1 MATSADESVVT
12 ASVAPLNIVELGAR
26 GPGSTAVTVSVDDGR
41 GGIASVNVPVTVQ
54 APPSP
59 PTPGIDL
66 GALPVVDPV
75 EDDVR
80 DEVRSIHRDGRR
92 MDPPVNPRVFSV
104 VGDTPPAA
112 FLADFADGQANIDE
126 LPDAGDLR
134 ELIAYITQA
143 ELPIGGNAF
152 QSGGALASGA
162 DWSVTDLLNPAR
174 ANANICQPN
183 ETPLACEL
191 RVNRPAVVFVTVGR
205 VDLLRG
211 TPVDQFQDALEQI
224 VEASVAYGAVPVLV
238 TIPGDPNAVP
248 NLLAYNTAIAE
259 LADDMDLPL
268 LNLWRGIME
277 RLPGAVN
284 PDLTLSTSGVG
295 DQLTNAELSTYGAP
309 LRNLYALRQLVTLID
324 QGDFGD

>member
-1 MATSADESVVT
+1 M
-12 ASVAPLNIVELGAR
+12 
-26 GPGSTAVTVSVDDGR
+26 
-41 GGIASVNVPVTVQ
+41 
-54 APPSP
+54 
-59 PTPGIDL
+59 
-66 GALPVVDPV
+66 
-75 EDDVR
+75 
-80 DEVRSIHRDGRR
+80 
-92 MDPPVNPRVFSV
+92 
-104 VGDTPPAA
+104 
-112 FLADFADGQANIDE
+112 
-126 LPDAGDLR
+126 
-134 ELIAYITQA
+134 
-143 ELPIGGNAF
+143 
-152 QSGGALASGA
+152 
-162 DWSVTDLLNPAR
+162 
-174 ANANICQPN
+174 
-183 ETPLACEL
+183 
-191 RVNRPAVVFVTVGR
+191 NRPAVVFVTVGR